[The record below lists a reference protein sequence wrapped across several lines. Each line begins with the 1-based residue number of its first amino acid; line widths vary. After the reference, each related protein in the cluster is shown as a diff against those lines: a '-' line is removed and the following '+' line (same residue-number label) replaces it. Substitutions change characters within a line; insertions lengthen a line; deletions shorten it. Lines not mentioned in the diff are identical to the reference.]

1 MCSICELRIEFNID
15 HPMGL
20 SVAVA
25 TRRAIDDGLL
35 PEPEE
40 NGNDA
45 TRRARAIT
53 VLKGTQQ
60 RLEQVLTGEELLGL
74 PDFFVLL
81 IESRTWA
88 FFRPTASGFDPNCI
102 PDPPNLSAEDDVD
115 RDAVIVVT
123 ETVLEKIV
131 AGGLSF
137 DAALM
142 RGLVVVDADEER
154 QAMLT
159 LTFNIAYPKVGF
171 SRFVCV

>member
-88 FFRPTASGFDPNCI
+88 F
-102 PDPPNLSAEDDVD
+102 SAP
-115 RDAVIVVT
+115 R
-123 ETVLEKIV
+123 
-131 AGGLSF
+131 
-137 DAALM
+137 
-142 RGLVVVDADEER
+142 R
-154 QAMLT
+154 QGST
-159 LTFNIAYPKVGF
+159 RIAFPIHPIYLP
-171 SRFVCV
+171 RMM